1 MRSVCDGFFASWT
14 CPTISPSAS
23 AEKFTV
29 PSTTWLTSCARRAN
43 EGHDGHRA
51 TQRSPTRRQLGVNP
65 ASGCAQGAHET
76 PELVSGRASAAH
88 SPADTLPLVPV
99 GRRWSAAR
107 VPASNRARATQVYSL
122 EGCGHII
129 GTGPGSHLGPC
140 AARTGARDSRVSVV
154 SIGGGHSTKCSHG
167 GSEQLQRAPSI
178 GTADGVGDKI
188 DPHVRVRSFHT
199 YSFNVRVLYHQY

>member
-1 MRSVCDGFFASWT
+1 MVPRWFFCIVDVSDHL
-14 CPTISPSAS
+14 PVRLGRKIYSAVNDL
-23 AEKFTV
+23 AHKLR
-29 PSTTWLTSCARRAN
+29 TTRQRGARW
-43 EGHDGHRA
+43 HDGHRA

-76 PELVSGRASAAH
+76 PELVPGRASAAH

-129 GTGPGSHLGPC
+129 IGTGPGSHLGPC
-140 AARTGARDSRVSVV
+140 AARTGARDLRVSVV
-154 SIGGGHSTKCSHG
+154 SIGGGQSTECATFSRHLAT
-167 GSEQLQRAPSI
+167 SPCATTPL
-178 GTADGVGDKI
+178 
-188 DPHVRVRSFHT
+188 
-199 YSFNVRVLYHQY
+199 